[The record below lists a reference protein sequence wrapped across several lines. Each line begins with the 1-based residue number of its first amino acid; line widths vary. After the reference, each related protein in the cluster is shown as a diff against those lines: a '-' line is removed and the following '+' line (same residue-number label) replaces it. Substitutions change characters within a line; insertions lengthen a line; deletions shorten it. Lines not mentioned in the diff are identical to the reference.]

1 MLPYPFRRILFAS
14 ILICLVCLAQGAETT
29 VISLLD
35 LMPKCASQCIENFIS
50 TEYPRNAC
58 ARGCDLDYLCTTN
71 TTSGYTLGEG
81 ALRCSLSLCSMEV
94 AMSFDTY
101 SICDSVPGA
110 LPQTHPTIV
119 ATIAPTVNPTSTAT
133 RPTTIITAEPE
144 TTDTRTTTISTT
156 TKMNS
161 TPTAVTTFQ
170 TPVSTTDST
179 PDPSSTETDEPTF
192 TSPETSP
199 SATTSDPPAAPARGS
214 GLNSGA
220 VIGVSVASGLA
231 GFFILGV
238 IIFFCSR
245 RIRRRNAQDR
255 EFFEI
260 GGHMA
265 EPLDFSF
272 PPRRPP
278 MGPRPTPGTQNTDA
292 EDARLVP
299 PAEPGYQHPAVTVT
313 EPEAEYDYERM
324 RAGLTDRSGIQ
335 SSSNLEFD
343 AASSISSR
351 TVSDLLPDK
360 PTYELYPR
368 PLRWSQHKKSRPS
381 STATYFEEENPPAQ
395 RNLPSPSLQHF
406 VFTGSTDRSSNRP
419 HMAGLPANPRA
430 MKYGFGPGPNQLPT
444 TKGPDHGK
452 KPVYAAAKENIP
464 PSRQA
469 AIHRSSSSSSAS
481 PYQQSAHIDYD
492 DNIDNYWPSTDAG
505 FVGARVIQPQRAQQ
519 NVPQPPPHSSFH
531 SAGAKRN
538 SFGDY
543 PGYDFESLDYN
554 GDGTG
559 LGLGPSRHTS
569 RHSGSFRPLTP
580 VREIRT
586 PTGEVQKTLDNP
598 FNTPSKSNKPARYH
612 PPGPSSLSAP
622 PTQPGPAQEIV
633 SRPRI
638 VRQDDIKRVQIR
650 RGKPSPKEVTV
661 PYCPDDYWHEPESS
675 EAQAQVQHQ
684 HQPSSFGGPSSGG
697 REQAGPWGYIT
708 PRQSGDYSNKYAP
721 AAPGGKGNLG
731 MPKKKPAP
739 MERNLT
745 PSRRGQDLILQ
756 VD

>member
-1 MLPYPFRRILFAS
+1 MLSYPSRWAPFAS
-14 ILICLVCLAQGAETT
+14 ILIFLVYFIRGAETT

-35 LMPKCASQCIENFIS
+35 LMPKCASQCIESFIS

-58 ARGCDLDYLCTTN
+58 ASGCDLDYLCTTN

-110 LPQTHPTIV
+110 LPRTHPTIV
-119 ATIAPTVNPTSTAT
+119 ATLVPTANPTSTAT
-133 RPTTIITAEPE
+133 RPTTIITAEPD
-144 TTDTRTTTISTT
+144 TTDTRPTANPTT
-156 TKMNS
+156 TKTHS

-170 TPVSTTDST
+170 SPVSTTDST
-179 PDPSSTETDEPTF
+179 PKPTSTETEDPTS
-192 TSPETSP
+192 TSSESSP
-199 SATTSDPPAAPARGS
+199 SATTSDTSSAPAEGG
-214 GLNSGA
+214 GLDSGA

-231 GFFILGV
+231 GFFIIGV
-238 IIFFCSR
+238 IIFFCCR
-245 RIRRRNAQDR
+245 KIRRRNAQNR

-265 EPLDFSF
+265 EPPDFSF

-278 MGPRPTPGTQNTDA
+278 MGPRPSPGTQNTDA

-299 PAEPGYQHPAVTVT
+299 PVEPEYQHPAVIVT
-313 EPEAEYDYERM
+313 EPEAEYDYEHM
-324 RAGLTDRSGIQ
+324 REGNTDRSGFP

-343 AASSISSR
+343 ASSSISSR

-381 STATYFEEENPPAQ
+381 STATYFEEDNPPAQ

-406 VFTGSTDRSSNRP
+406 VFTGSTEQSNGRP
-419 HMAGLPANPRA
+419 PMAGLPANPRA
-430 MKYGFGPGPNQLPT
+430 MMYGFGQRQNKLPT
-444 TKGPDHGK
+444 TKGPEHGK
-452 KPVYAAAKENIP
+452 KPVYANAKENIP

-469 AIHRSSSSSSAS
+469 AILGNSSSSSGGS
-481 PYQQSAHIDYD
+481 PYQQQQYSHIDYD
-492 DNIDNYWPSTDAG
+492 DNIDNYWPGPDAG
-505 FVGARVIQPQRAQQ
+505 FVGARVIQPLQAPP
-519 NVPQPPPHSSFH
+519 PQPPPRNSFY
-531 SAGAKRN
+531 SAGANRD
-538 SFGDY
+538 SFFGDY

-554 GDGTG
+554 DSIGNG
-559 LGLGPSRHTS
+559 LGLGPSRHAS

-586 PTGEVQKTLDNP
+586 PTAEVQKALGNP
-598 FNTPSKSNKPARYH
+598 FNTPSKPSRYH
-612 PPGPSSLSAP
+612 QPGPSALSAP
-622 PTQPGPAQEIV
+622 PTQPGPGPQEIV

-661 PYCPDDYWHEPESS
+661 PYCPDDYWLGPENNEP
-675 EAQAQVQHQ
+675 QTQQKPLP
-684 HQPSSFGGPSSGG
+684 QPPPFGGPPSGP
-697 REQAGPWGYIT
+697 RKGPWGYIT
-708 PRQSGDYSNKYAP
+708 PRQSGDYSNKYIP
-721 AAPGGKGNLG
+721 GPGGMGNLG
-731 MPKKKPAP
+731 MPRKKPVP

-745 PSRRGQDLILQ
+745 PKRRGEDLILQ